1 MCSHASIIL
10 AYFPDFFKRHFIF
23 LAENFYKLYP
33 AFLCTLHKVDLPSD
47 HLGLFFGFYSLRTK
61 ALDPALVRRA
71 GSADD
76 AFIDNDRWMDQFT

>member
-23 LAENFYKLYP
+23 LAENFYKLRST
-33 AFLCTLHKVDLPSD
+33 FLCTLHKFGDP
-47 HLGLFFGFYSLRTK
+47 GRFPALFSGFFNLRTK
-61 ALDPALVRRA
+61 ALDPALGKRA

-76 AFIDNDRWMDQFT
+76 AFIDNDRWMS